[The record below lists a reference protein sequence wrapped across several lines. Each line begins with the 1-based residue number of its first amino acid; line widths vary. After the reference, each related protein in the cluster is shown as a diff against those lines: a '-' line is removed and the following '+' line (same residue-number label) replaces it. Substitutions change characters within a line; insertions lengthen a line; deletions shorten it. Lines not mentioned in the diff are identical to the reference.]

1 MAINHNKNRYSL
13 RDPDSRIW
21 NILSLLSIFLSS
33 LIFVLQWRQLPFFL
47 DMYYHLAVAE
57 GFNAAGG
64 LVLHNFWE
72 YGPAGAPQ
80 LYPPLIHII
89 ILALLKTGLS
99 AITALKLLSCIVP
112 SLFLCTVWYITKNI
126 LNKRVAFFAVYL
138 CQCASLFMISISFT
152 PAATIGIAL
161 LLLAILSIVKKHLL
175 TGVLLIGLIFYT
187 HTGIGLLSILF
198 VFLAWIS
205 KMVYTRDLMKL
216 LLFPL
221 LIGLPWSIHI
231 IKSISEISWQNSAQM
246 PLRFYPVIIAL
257 LFIGLAKA
265 LRNINKYKIFILLI
279 AALMPMGI
287 LYPFRLLCSQGMIGF
302 IILASIGLDKL
313 YTAMNSV
320 VERISGTKRHILL
333 LIFILLS
340 YLIIFAPSI
349 NFHSKNMHL
358 EISDSQLTAI
368 FEGKER
374 KPEYITSAGIY
385 NDGLL
390 EELSYYIKKHSNE
403 NTFIWSNYRYITG
416 MLWCVTQRPALS
428 NMLLEINSKKYEPD
442 LANGS
447 LLIIIDE
454 PKGEFKKIYEKVK
467 SNFYI
472 VENLK
477 KEGTDIYI
485 LKNKNTHTKQALT
498 PLKPLIYTPY
508 LLMMIFV
515 YIAVVV
521 LSVKHKSC

>member
-1 MAINHNKNRYSL
+1 MAINYDNNNYSL
-13 RDPDSRIW
+13 RNPDSRIW
-21 NILSLLSIFLSS
+21 SILALLSISLSS
-33 LIFVLQWRQLPFFL
+33 LIFILQWRQLPFFL
-47 DMYYHLAVAE
+47 DMYYHLAVAG

-89 ILALLKTGLS
+89 ILVLLKTGLS

-112 SLFLCTVWYITKNI
+112 SLFLCTVWYVTKNI

-161 LLLAILSIVKKHLL
+161 LLLAMLSIIKKHLL
-175 TGVLLIGLIFYT
+175 TGALLIGLIFYT

-198 VFLAWIS
+198 IFLAWIS
-205 KMVYTRDLMKL
+205 RIIYTRDLIKL

-231 IKSISEISWQNSAQM
+231 IKSISEVSWQNSAQM

-287 LYPFRLLCSQGMIGF
+287 LYPFRLLSSQGMIGF
-302 IILASIGLDKL
+302 IILASIGLDNF
-313 YTAMNSV
+313 YTTMDNT
-320 VERISGTKRHILL
+320 VEKISGTKRHILL
-333 LIFILLS
+333 LTFILLS
-340 YLIIFAPSI
+340 YLIILAPSI
-349 NFHSKNMHL
+349 NFHENKMRL

-374 KPEYITSAGIY
+374 RPEYITSTGIY
-385 NDGLL
+385 DDGFLKD
-390 EELSYYIKKHSNE
+390 LSSCIKRHSNK

-416 MLWCVTQRPALS
+416 ILWCTTQRPALS
-428 NMLLEINSKKYEPD
+428 NMLLEINLKNGILNLSD
-442 LANGS
+442 GS
-447 LLIIIDE
+447 LLIVIDE
-454 PKGEFKKIYEKVK
+454 PRGEFSKIYKKV
-467 SNFYI
+467 SPNFSI
-472 VENLK
+472 IETFK
-477 KEGTDIYI
+477 EEGTDIYI
-485 LKNKNTHTKQALT
+485 LKNKNTHTKQALA

-508 LLMMIFV
+508 LFMMIFV
-515 YIAVVV
+515 YIAVVA
-521 LSVKHKSC
+521 LSIKHKSH